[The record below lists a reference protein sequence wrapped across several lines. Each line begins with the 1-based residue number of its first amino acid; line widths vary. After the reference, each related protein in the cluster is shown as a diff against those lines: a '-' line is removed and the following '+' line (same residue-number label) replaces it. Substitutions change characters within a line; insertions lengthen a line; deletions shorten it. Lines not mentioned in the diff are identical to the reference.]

1 MSAYVS
7 AFELFSI
14 GVGPSSSHTVGP
26 MRAARDFAV
35 RLREGGLLSR
45 VARVECT
52 LFGSLGAT
60 GLGHGTPDA
69 VVAGLQGLE
78 PETVDPAA
86 VRAAWSDWPAGADLM
101 LAGEQ
106 AVPFAKDDIAFAP
119 RTRLP
124 GHPNAL
130 TLIARDADGVVV
142 AEETYYSVGGGF
154 IRRDGAA
161 AQVASHR
168 FPLTFA
174 SAEELLAECDE
185 RGITFAEAAR
195 LNEEALRTEAEVAS
209 GLDAIWDAMAACVNA
224 GLRTGGELPGMLR
237 VKRRASAIREQL
249 EAAEASGHRELPGEW
264 LGAFALA
271 VNEENAAGG
280 RVVTAPTNGAAGIV
294 PAVAMYWWR
303 FLADS
308 GLGAGNA
315 VTPYG
320 ELVGSA
326 LLGFGGAGR
335 SPGGPAGG
343 PGGAPGSLGEPGP
356 APGSL
361 GEPGS
366 APGSLGEPGSAPGSL
381 GEPGSAPGS
390 LGEPGSAPGSLGE
403 PGSAPGSLG
412 EPGSSPRSL
421 SERGSAP
428 GSLGERGSSPRSLSE
443 RGSSPR
449 SLGERGSS
457 PPSLSEPGGRDE
469 APESISDEAVAEA
482 NRRRGI
488 RRFLLTATAL
498 GSLFKANASI
508 SGAEGGCQAEVGS
521 ACAMAAGGLTAVMG
535 GTNRQIENAAEIAME
550 HHLGLTCDPVG
561 GLVQIP
567 CIERNA
573 IAASTAV
580 TAARLA
586 LRGDGSHYVSLDAV
600 VETMRQTG
608 IDMSTKYKET
618 SEGGLAVN
626 VIEC

>member
-7 AFELFSI
+7 VFDLFSI

-26 MRAARDFAV
+26 LRASRDFV
-35 RLREGGLLSR
+35 QRLESGGLLLQVSR
-45 VARVECT
+45 VSCE

-69 VVAGLQGLE
+69 VVAGLRGLE
-78 PETVDPAA
+78 PETCDPDD
-86 VRAAWSDWPAGADLM
+86 VRRAWSAWRD
-101 LAGEQ
+101 GEKLWLGGQ
-106 AVPFAKDDIAFAP
+106 HPVPFARDDISLVP

-124 GHPNAL
+124 GHPNAM
-130 TLIARDADGVVV
+130 TLQAWNANGEPVTS
-142 AEETYYSVGGGF
+142 ETYYSIGGGF
-154 IRRDGAA
+154 IRRDGDDPVAA
-161 AQVASHR
+161 TSTPHPYPYRTAD
-168 FPLTFA
+168 
-174 SAEELLAECDE
+174 ELLAVCEE
-185 RGITFAEAAR
+185 HNLTIAELAR
-195 LNEEALRTEAEVAS
+195 NNETAWRTPEEVATR
-209 GLDAIWDAMAACVNA
+209 LDAIWQAMASCVDT
-224 GLRTGGELPGMLR
+224 GLHTEGTLPGVLQVR
-237 VKRRASAIREQL
+237 RRAASIRMQL
-249 EAAEASGHRELPGEW
+249 DDRESGGHRELPGEW

-280 RVVTAPTNGAAGIV
+280 RVVTAPTNGAAGIL

-303 FLADS
+303 FMADS

-315 VTPYG
+315 VTPQG
-320 ELVGSA
+320 EVVDSA
-326 LLGFGGAGR
+326 LLGWEAEQ
-335 SPGGPAGG
+335 
-343 PGGAPGSLGEPGP
+343 LN
-356 APGSL
+356 L
-361 GEPGS
+361 
-366 APGSLGEPGSAPGSL
+366 
-381 GEPGSAPGS
+381 
-390 LGEPGSAPGSLGE
+390 
-403 PGSAPGSLG
+403 
-412 EPGSSPRSL
+412 
-421 SERGSAP
+421 
-428 GSLGERGSSPRSLSE
+428 
-443 RGSSPR
+443 
-449 SLGERGSS
+449 
-457 PPSLSEPGGRDE
+457 DE
-469 APESISDEAVAEA
+469 QQRVEA

-488 RRFLLTATAL
+488 RRFLLTAGAL

-550 HHLGLTCDPVG
+550 HHLGLTCDPIG

-586 LRGDGSHYVSLDAV
+586 LRGDGEHYVSLDQV

-608 IDMSTKYKET
+608 LDMSTKYKET

>member
-7 AFELFSI
+7 AFDLFSVGI
-14 GVGPSSSHTVGP
+14 GPSSSHTVGP
-26 MRAARDFAV
+26 MRAARLFAAALGEE
-35 RLREGGLLSR
+35 RAR
-45 VARVECT
+45 VARVEGE

-60 GLGHGTPDA
+60 GIGHGTPDA
-69 VVAGLQGLE
+69 VVAGLQGAD
-78 PETVDPAA
+78 PETVDPAV
-86 VRAAWSDWPAGADLM
+86 VRHAWSTWRDGAPLA
-101 LAGEQ
+101 LAGVHP
-106 AVPFAKDDIAFAP
+106 VPFSRGDIRLSP
-119 RTRLP
+119 RVRLP
-124 GHPNAL
+124 GHPNAM
-130 TLIARDADGVVV
+130 TLRAFDADGELC

-154 IRRDGAA
+154 IRREGEDASVSRAA
-161 AQVASHR
+161 VPHPFS
-168 FPLTFA
+168 
-174 SAEELLAECDE
+174 SAAELLALCDE
-185 RGITFAEAAR
+185 RGWTIAEVAR
-195 LNEEALRTEAEVAS
+195 ANEEATRSEAEVAA
-209 GLDAIWDAMAACVNA
+209 GLDRIWDAMAACIDA
-224 GLRTGGELPGMLR
+224 GLHADGVLPGMLK
-237 VKRRASAIREQL
+237 VTRRAGAIRAQL
-249 EAAEASGHRELPGEW
+249 EEVESEGRRELPGEW

-271 VNEENAAGG
+271 VNEENASGG
-280 RVVTAPTNGAAGIV
+280 RVVTAPTNGAAGIL

-308 GLGAGNA
+308 GLGSGNA

-326 LLGFGGAGR
+326 LLG
-335 SPGGPAGG
+335 
-343 PGGAPGSLGEPGP
+343 LH
-356 APGSL
+356 
-361 GEPGS
+361 
-366 APGSLGEPGSAPGSL
+366 
-381 GEPGSAPGS
+381 
-390 LGEPGSAPGSLGE
+390 
-403 PGSAPGSLG
+403 
-412 EPGSSPRSL
+412 
-421 SERGSAP
+421 
-428 GSLGERGSSPRSLSE
+428 
-443 RGSSPR
+443 
-449 SLGERGSS
+449 
-457 PPSLSEPGGRDE
+457 
-469 APESISDEAVAEA
+469 APETEAGVAHGDSAEATVEA

-586 LRGDGSHYVSLDAV
+586 LRGDGNHFVSLDAV

-608 IDMSTKYKET
+608 IDMSHKYKET

>member
-1 MSAYVS
+1 
-7 AFELFSI
+7 
-14 GVGPSSSHTVGP
+14 
-26 MRAARDFAV
+26 MRAARDFAI
-35 RLREGGLLSR
+35 RLREEGLLDR
-45 VARVECT
+45 VARVTCT
-52 LFGSLGAT
+52 LYGSLGAT
-60 GLGHGTPDA
+60 GIGHGTPDA
-69 VVAGLQGLE
+69 VVAGLQGLS
-78 PETVDPAA
+78 PETVDPEA
-86 VRAAWSDWPAGADLM
+86 VRAAWTDWPAGQQLVLDGTHPVA
-101 LAGEQ
+101 
-106 AVPFAKDDIAFAP
+106 FAKSDVVFAA
-119 RTRLP
+119 RVRLP
-124 GHPNAL
+124 AHPNAM
-130 TLIARDADGVVV
+130 TLEAWSTEGTIPDAETARLAAAGVRATGVTAA
-142 AEETYYSVGGGF
+142 AETFASEEPAEGLVLSDTYYSIGGGF
-154 IRRDGAA
+154 IRREGEPPRVAA
-161 AQVASHR
+161 HAY
-168 FPLTFA
+168 PLAFD
-174 SAEELLAECDE
+174 SAEALLELCDE
-185 RGITFAEAAR
+185 RGITIAEAAR
-195 LNEEALRTEAEVAS
+195 INEEALRSDEEIAA
-209 GLDAIWDAMAACVNA
+209 GLDRIWDAMSACVEA
-224 GLRTGGELPGMLR
+224 GLQHGGVLPGLLQ

-249 EAAEASGHRELPGEW
+249 EEAEHDGRRELPGEW

-280 RVVTAPTNGAAGIV
+280 RVVTAPTNGAAGIL

-326 LLGFGGAGR
+326 LLGFHAAVPEVVEE
-335 SPGGPAGG
+335 SPE
-343 PGGAPGSLGEPGP
+343 L
-356 APGSL
+356 
-361 GEPGS
+361 
-366 APGSLGEPGSAPGSL
+366 
-381 GEPGSAPGS
+381 
-390 LGEPGSAPGSLGE
+390 
-403 PGSAPGSLG
+403 
-412 EPGSSPRSL
+412 
-421 SERGSAP
+421 
-428 GSLGERGSSPRSLSE
+428 
-443 RGSSPR
+443 
-449 SLGERGSS
+449 
-457 PPSLSEPGGRDE
+457 
-469 APESISDEAVAEA
+469 VAEA

-608 IDMSTKYKET
+608 IDMSHKYKET

>member
-1 MSAYVS
+1 M
-7 AFELFSI
+7 FSI

-26 MRAARDFAV
+26 MRAGGEFAARLAADGV
-35 RLREGGLLSR
+35 LDR
-45 VARVECT
+45 VTGVTCA
-52 LFGSLGAT
+52 LYGSLGAT

-69 VVAGLQGLE
+69 VVAGLRGLA
-78 PETVDPAA
+78 PETCDPHD
-86 VRAAWSDWPAGADLM
+86 VRAAWSNWPEGARLDLD
-101 LAGEQ
+101 GTH
-106 AVPFAKDDIAFAP
+106 PIAFTKGDITFEP

-124 GHPNAL
+124 GHPNAM
-130 TLIARDADGVVV
+130 TLRARDAEGSLV

-154 IRRDGAA
+154 IRRDGEET
-161 AQVASHR
+161 QIGGHE
-168 FPLTFA
+168 FPFA
-174 SAEELLAECDE
+174 YDDAETLLALCDE
-185 RGITFAEAAR
+185 NGLTIAELARRNETAIRPEERVAA
-195 LNEEALRTEAEVAS
+195 
-209 GLDAIWDAMAACVNA
+209 GLDAIWDAMAACVDA
-224 GLRTGGELPGMLR
+224 GLHSDGTLPGILK
-237 VKRRASAIREQL
+237 VKRRAAAIREQL
-249 EAAEASGHRELPGEW
+249 EEAEAEGHRELPGEW

-280 RVVTAPTNGAAGIV
+280 RVVTAPTNGAAGIL

-308 GLGAGNA
+308 GLGIGNA
-315 VTPYG
+315 VTPHG

-326 LLGFGGAGR
+326 LLGFGDSVTIDEVDVDAAEHTLDDGAR
-335 SPGGPAGG
+335 
-343 PGGAPGSLGEPGP
+343 
-356 APGSL
+356 
-361 GEPGS
+361 
-366 APGSLGEPGSAPGSL
+366 
-381 GEPGSAPGS
+381 
-390 LGEPGSAPGSLGE
+390 
-403 PGSAPGSLG
+403 
-412 EPGSSPRSL
+412 
-421 SERGSAP
+421 
-428 GSLGERGSSPRSLSE
+428 
-443 RGSSPR
+443 
-449 SLGERGSS
+449 
-457 PPSLSEPGGRDE
+457 
-469 APESISDEAVAEA
+469 AEA

-550 HHLGLTCDPVG
+550 HHLGLTCDPIG

-573 IAASTAV
+573 IAAATAV
-580 TAARLA
+580 TATRLA

-608 IDMSTKYKET
+608 LDMSTKYKET

>member
-1 MSAYVS
+1 MTAYVS
-7 AFELFSI
+7 AFDLFSI

-26 MRAARDFAV
+26 MRAALDFV
-35 RLREGGLLSR
+35 QRLSADGSLEE
-45 VARVECT
+45 VARVGST

-60 GLGHGTPDA
+60 GIGHGTPDA
-69 VVAGLQGLE
+69 VVAGLRGLS
-78 PETVDPAA
+78 PETCDPAE
-86 VRAAWSDWPAGADLM
+86 VRSAWTRFPPGDELV
-101 LAGEQ
+101 LAGRRG
-106 AVPFAKDDIAFAP
+106 VPFAKEDIAFAP

-124 GHPNAL
+124 GHPNAM
-130 TLIARDADGVVV
+130 TITAWAADGGVV

-154 IRRDGAA
+154 IRREGEEAA
-161 AQVASHR
+161 LSSAGFPYSYADAAS
-168 FPLTFA
+168 
-174 SAEELLAECDE
+174 LLALCDE
-185 RGITFAEAAR
+185 HGLSIAEVAR
-195 LNEEALRTEAEVAS
+195 LNESSVRSEADVAA
-209 GLDAIWDAMAACVNA
+209 GLDAIWDAMAGCVDA
-224 GLRTGGELPGMLR
+224 GLHADGVLPGFLQ
-237 VKRRASAIREQL
+237 VKRRAGVIRSQL
-249 EAAEASGHRELPGEW
+249 EEAESDGHRELPGEW

-280 RVVTAPTNGAAGIV
+280 RVVTAPTNGAAGIL

-326 LLGFGGAGR
+326 LLGFG
-335 SPGGPAGG
+335 PD
-343 PGGAPGSLGEPGP
+343 GGAPAEEPD
-356 APGSL
+356 ADL
-361 GEPGS
+361 DTEQM
-366 APGSLGEPGSAPGSL
+366 
-381 GEPGSAPGS
+381 
-390 LGEPGSAPGSLGE
+390 
-403 PGSAPGSLG
+403 
-412 EPGSSPRSL
+412 
-421 SERGSAP
+421 
-428 GSLGERGSSPRSLSE
+428 
-443 RGSSPR
+443 
-449 SLGERGSS
+449 
-457 PPSLSEPGGRDE
+457 
-469 APESISDEAVAEA
+469 AEA

-550 HHLGLTCDPVG
+550 HHLGLTCDPIG

>member
-1 MSAYVS
+1 MTAYVS
-7 AFELFSI
+7 AFDLFSI

-26 MRAARDFAV
+26 MRAGVDFAD
-35 RLREGGLLSR
+35 RLRAEGVLDR
-45 VARVECT
+45 VARVCCE

-69 VVAGLQGLE
+69 VVAGLQGLH
-78 PETVDPAA
+78 PETCDPAD
-86 VRAAWSDWPAGADLM
+86 VRELWSRWPEGRDLL
-101 LAGEQ
+101 LAGERGI
-106 AVPFAKDDIAFAP
+106 PFAKDDIAFVP

-124 GHPNAL
+124 GHPNAM
-130 TLIARDADGVVV
+130 TLHALDADGAAVL
-142 AEETYYSVGGGF
+142 EQTYYSVGGGF
-154 IRRDGAA
+154 IRRDGEEARVAA
-161 AQVASHR
+161 APQ
-168 FPLTFA
+168 PYPYD
-174 SAEELLAECDE
+174 SAEELLALCDE
-185 RGITFAEAAR
+185 TGMTI
-195 LNEEALRTEAEVAS
+195 AEVARANEMAVRTEEQVAA
-209 GLDAIWDAMAACVNA
+209 GLDAIWDAMAACVDA
-224 GLRTGGELPGMLR
+224 GLHSEGTLPGILK
-237 VKRRASAIREQL
+237 VKRRAGDIRQQL
-249 EAAEASGHRELPGEW
+249 EAAEAEGHTALPGEW

-280 RVVTAPTNGAAGIV
+280 RVVTAPTNGAAGIL

-308 GLGAGNA
+308 GLGVGNA
-315 VTPYG
+315 VTPHG

-326 LLGFGGAGR
+326 LLGFRNEQTAL
-335 SPGGPAGG
+335 PAG
-343 PGGAPGSLGEPGP
+343 EP
-356 APGSL
+356 L
-361 GEPGS
+361 
-366 APGSLGEPGSAPGSL
+366 
-381 GEPGSAPGS
+381 
-390 LGEPGSAPGSLGE
+390 
-403 PGSAPGSLG
+403 
-412 EPGSSPRSL
+412 
-421 SERGSAP
+421 
-428 GSLGERGSSPRSLSE
+428 
-443 RGSSPR
+443 
-449 SLGERGSS
+449 
-457 PPSLSEPGGRDE
+457 DE
-469 APESISDEAVAEA
+469 AAVAEA

-535 GTNRQIENAAEIAME
+535 GTVRQIENAAEIAME
-550 HHLGLTCDPVG
+550 HHLGLTCDPIG

-586 LRGDGSHYVSLDAV
+586 LRGDGHHYVSLDAV

-608 IDMSTKYKET
+608 LDMSTKYKET

>member
-1 MSAYVS
+1 MTAYVS
-7 AFELFSI
+7 AFDLFSI

-26 MRAARDFAV
+26 MRAALDFV
-35 RLREGGLLSR
+35 HRLGASETLAQ
-45 VARVECT
+45 VARIECT

-60 GLGHGTPDA
+60 GIGHGTPDA
-69 VVAGLQGLE
+69 VVAGLRGLS
-78 PETVDPAA
+78 PESCDPAE
-86 VRAAWSDWPAGADLM
+86 VRSAWTEYPAGEPLTLD
-101 LAGEQ
+101 GRRQ
-106 AVPFAKDDIAFAP
+106 IPFAKTDIVFAP

-124 GHPNAL
+124 GHPNAM
-130 TLIARDADGVVV
+130 TITARDDAGATV
-142 AEETYYSVGGGF
+142 AEETYYSIGGGF
-154 IRRDGAA
+154 IRREGESTSIAA
-161 AQVASHR
+161 AGFPYSYADAAS
-168 FPLTFA
+168 
-174 SAEELLAECDE
+174 LLALCDE
-185 RGITFAEAAR
+185 HGLSIAEVAR
-195 LNEEALRTEAEVAS
+195 LNETAVRSEEDVAA
-209 GLDAIWDAMAACVNA
+209 GLDAIWNAMSACVEA
-224 GLRTGGELPGMLR
+224 GLHSDGVLPGMLK
-237 VKRRASAIREQL
+237 VKRRAGTIRAQL
-249 EAAEASGHRELPGEW
+249 EEVEAEGHRELPGEW

-280 RVVTAPTNGAAGIV
+280 RVVTAPTNGAAGIL

-326 LLGFGGAGR
+326 LLGFGPDGR
-335 SPGGPAGG
+335 SLA
-343 PGGAPGSLGEPGP
+343 AQADADL
-356 APGSL
+356 
-361 GEPGS
+361 
-366 APGSLGEPGSAPGSL
+366 
-381 GEPGSAPGS
+381 
-390 LGEPGSAPGSLGE
+390 
-403 PGSAPGSLG
+403 
-412 EPGSSPRSL
+412 
-421 SERGSAP
+421 
-428 GSLGERGSSPRSLSE
+428 
-443 RGSSPR
+443 
-449 SLGERGSS
+449 
-457 PPSLSEPGGRDE
+457 D
-469 APESISDEAVAEA
+469 PEQTAEA

-550 HHLGLTCDPVG
+550 HHLGLTCDPIG

-608 IDMSTKYKET
+608 ADMSTKYKET

>member
-1 MSAYVS
+1 MPGLDRHPASRPAGRSLERVSAYVS

-26 MRAARDFAV
+26 MRAARDFAI
-35 RLREGGLLSR
+35 RLREEGLLDR
-45 VARVECT
+45 VARITCT
-52 LFGSLGAT
+52 LYGSLGAT
-60 GLGHGTPDA
+60 GIGHGTPDA
-69 VVAGLQGLE
+69 VVAGLQGLS
-78 PETVDPAA
+78 PETVDPES
-86 VRAAWSDWPAGADLM
+86 VRAAWTDWPAGQQLVLDGTHPVA
-101 LAGEQ
+101 
-106 AVPFAKDDIAFAP
+106 FAKSDVVFAA
-119 RTRLP
+119 RVRLP
-124 GHPNAL
+124 AHPNAM
-130 TLIARDADGVVV
+130 TLEAWSTEAAIPDAAAARLAAAGVRTTGVGV
-142 AEETYYSVGGGF
+142 AAETFASEEPREGLVLSDTYYSIGGGF
-154 IRRDGAA
+154 IRREGEPERVAA
-161 AQVASHR
+161 HAY
-168 FPLTFA
+168 PLAFD
-174 SAEELLAECDE
+174 SAEALLELCDE
-185 RGITFAEAAR
+185 RGITIAEAAR
-195 LNEEALRTEAEVAS
+195 INEEALRSDEEIAA
-209 GLDAIWDAMAACVNA
+209 GLDRIWDAMAACVEA
-224 GLRTGGELPGMLR
+224 GLQHGGVLPGLLQ

-249 EAAEASGHRELPGEW
+249 EEAEHDGRRELPGEW

-280 RVVTAPTNGAAGIV
+280 RVVTAPTNGAAGIL

-326 LLGFGGAGR
+326 LLGFHAAVPEAVEE
-335 SPGGPAGG
+335 SPE
-343 PGGAPGSLGEPGP
+343 L
-356 APGSL
+356 
-361 GEPGS
+361 
-366 APGSLGEPGSAPGSL
+366 
-381 GEPGSAPGS
+381 
-390 LGEPGSAPGSLGE
+390 
-403 PGSAPGSLG
+403 
-412 EPGSSPRSL
+412 
-421 SERGSAP
+421 
-428 GSLGERGSSPRSLSE
+428 
-443 RGSSPR
+443 
-449 SLGERGSS
+449 
-457 PPSLSEPGGRDE
+457 
-469 APESISDEAVAEA
+469 VAEA

-608 IDMSTKYKET
+608 IDMSHKYKET

>member
-1 MSAYVS
+1 MTAYVS
-7 AFELFSI
+7 AFDLFSI

-26 MRAARDFAV
+26 MRAALDFTR
-35 RLREGGLLSR
+35 RLSATEVLTR
-45 VARVECT
+45 VARVGCT

-60 GLGHGTPDA
+60 GIGHGTPDA
-69 VVAGLQGLE
+69 VVAGLRGLA
-78 PETVDPAA
+78 PESCDPAD
-86 VRAAWSDWPAGADLM
+86 VRAAWTDLRPGALLRLD
-101 LAGEQ
+101 GVHD
-106 AVPFAKDDIAFAP
+106 VPFTKDDIVFAP

-124 GHPNAL
+124 GHPNAM
-130 TLIARDADGVVV
+130 TITAWDAENDVV
-142 AEETYYSVGGGF
+142 AEETYYSIGGGF
-154 IRRDGAA
+154 IRRDGEEAKLATSAFPYSYADAA
-161 AQVASHR
+161 S
-168 FPLTFA
+168 
-174 SAEELLAECDE
+174 LLALCDE
-185 RGITFAEAAR
+185 HGLSIAEVAR
-195 LNEEALRTEAEVAS
+195 LNETALRTEEEVAA
-209 GLDAIWDAMAACVNA
+209 GLDAIWDAMASCVDA
-224 GLRTGGELPGMLR
+224 GLRADGTLPGMLR
-237 VKRRASAIREQL
+237 VKRRAGTIRAQL
-249 EAAEASGHRELPGEW
+249 EEAESGGHRELPGEW

-280 RVVTAPTNGAAGIV
+280 RVVTAPTNGAAGIL

-326 LLGFGGAGR
+326 LLGFDGTRALETAA
-335 SPGGPAGG
+335 S
-343 PGGAPGSLGEPGP
+343 
-356 APGSL
+356 
-361 GEPGS
+361 S
-366 APGSLGEPGSAPGSL
+366 ADDDL
-381 GEPGSAPGS
+381 
-390 LGEPGSAPGSLGE
+390 
-403 PGSAPGSLG
+403 
-412 EPGSSPRSL
+412 
-421 SERGSAP
+421 
-428 GSLGERGSSPRSLSE
+428 
-443 RGSSPR
+443 
-449 SLGERGSS
+449 
-457 PPSLSEPGGRDE
+457 
-469 APESISDEAVAEA
+469 VAEA

-550 HHLGLTCDPVG
+550 HHLGLTCDPIG

-608 IDMSTKYKET
+608 LDMSTKYKET

>member
-26 MRAARDFAV
+26 MRAAHDFVV
-35 RLREGGLLSR
+35 RLREAGVLPQVGR
-45 VARVECT
+45 VTCT
-52 LFGSLGAT
+52 LYGSLGAT
-60 GLGHGTPDA
+60 GIGHGTPDA
-69 VVAGLQGLE
+69 VVAGLRGLE
-78 PETVDPAA
+78 PETVDPDA
-86 VRAAWSDWPAGADLM
+86 VRSAWGAWPDGQLLE
-101 LAGEQ
+101 LAGIRPVRFERGD
-106 AVPFAKDDIAFAP
+106 VVFAP

-124 GHPNAL
+124 GHPNAM
-130 TLIARDADGVVV
+130 TLEAWTWADDGPARAVAAAGVRETGSSSVAAVAPATDAGLLVR
-142 AEETYYSVGGGF
+142 ETYYSVGGGF
-154 IRRDGAA
+154 IRREGDPPTGAGP
-161 AQVASHR
+161 ASSGAGV
-168 FPLTFA
+168 FPLDFA
-174 SAEELLAECDE
+174 SAEELLALCDE
-185 RGITFAEAAR
+185 RGITIAEAAR
-195 LNEEALRTEAEVAS
+195 LNEEARRPDEEIAA
-209 GLDAIWDAMAACVNA
+209 GLDAIWDAMAACVEA
-224 GLRTGGELPGMLR
+224 GLGSGGVLPGVLG
-237 VKRRASAIREQL
+237 VKRRAASIREQL
-249 EAAEASGHRELPGEW
+249 EAAEADGRRELPGEW

-326 LLGFGGAGR
+326 LLGYPGQAPD
-335 SPGGPAGG
+335 SPEPAQW
-343 PGGAPGSLGEPGP
+343 
-356 APGSL
+356 
-361 GEPGS
+361 
-366 APGSLGEPGSAPGSL
+366 
-381 GEPGSAPGS
+381 
-390 LGEPGSAPGSLGE
+390 
-403 PGSAPGSLG
+403 
-412 EPGSSPRSL
+412 
-421 SERGSAP
+421 SEEQR
-428 GSLGERGSSPRSLSE
+428 
-443 RGSSPR
+443 
-449 SLGERGSS
+449 
-457 PPSLSEPGGRDE
+457 
-469 APESISDEAVAEA
+469 AEA

-608 IDMSTKYKET
+608 IDMSHKYKET

>member
-1 MSAYVS
+1 MTAYVS
-7 AFELFSI
+7 AFDLFSI

-26 MRAARDFAV
+26 MRAALDFAR
-35 RLREGGLLSR
+35 RLTATGALPR
-45 VARVECT
+45 VARVGST
-52 LFGSLGAT
+52 LYGSLGAT
-60 GLGHGTPDA
+60 GIGHGTPDA
-69 VVAGLQGLE
+69 VVAGLRGLA
-78 PETVDPAA
+78 PETCEPAD
-86 VRAAWSDWPAGADLM
+86 VRSAWTDFPVGGALSID
-101 LAGEQ
+101 GIHD
-106 AVPFAKDDIAFAP
+106 VPFAKDDIVFSP

-124 GHPNAL
+124 GHPNAM
-130 TLIARDADGVVV
+130 TITAWDAEEQIV

-154 IRRDGAA
+154 IRRDGEEAKLTTAGFPYAYADAA
-161 AQVASHR
+161 S
-168 FPLTFA
+168 
-174 SAEELLAECDE
+174 LLALCDE
-185 RGITFAEAAR
+185 NGLSIAEVAR
-195 LNEEALRTEAEVAS
+195 LNETSLRGEEEVAA
-209 GLDAIWDAMAACVNA
+209 GLDAIWDAMSGCVDA
-224 GLRTGGELPGMLR
+224 GLHADGTLPGILK
-237 VKRRASAIREQL
+237 VKRRAGVIRGQL
-249 EAAEASGHRELPGEW
+249 EAVEADGHRELPGEW

-280 RVVTAPTNGAAGIV
+280 RVVTAPTNGAAGIL

-326 LLGFGGAGR
+326 LLGF
-335 SPGGPAGG
+335 
-343 PGGAPGSLGEPGP
+343 EPDVR
-356 APGSL
+356 ALEAASDL
-361 GEPGS
+361 
-366 APGSLGEPGSAPGSL
+366 
-381 GEPGSAPGS
+381 
-390 LGEPGSAPGSLGE
+390 
-403 PGSAPGSLG
+403 
-412 EPGSSPRSL
+412 
-421 SERGSAP
+421 
-428 GSLGERGSSPRSLSE
+428 
-443 RGSSPR
+443 
-449 SLGERGSS
+449 
-457 PPSLSEPGGRDE
+457 DE
-469 APESISDEAVAEA
+469 EQTAEA

-550 HHLGLTCDPVG
+550 HHLGLTCDPIG

-608 IDMSTKYKET
+608 ADMSTKYKET

>member
-1 MSAYVS
+1 VSAYVS

-26 MRAARDFAV
+26 LRAARDFAA
-35 RLREGGLLSR
+35 RLRPRIAE
-45 VARVECT
+45 VTRVECV

-69 VVAGLQGLE
+69 VVAGLRGQE
-78 PETVDPAA
+78 PETVDPADVRGAWTQWQDGETLLLDGTHA
-86 VRAAWSDWPAGADLM
+86 VTFSRSDV
-101 LAGEQ
+101 E
-106 AVPFAKDDIAFAP
+106 FAP

-130 TLIARDADGVVV
+130 TLRARDAAGDTV
-142 AEETYYSVGGGF
+142 AEETYYSIGGGF
-154 IRRDGAA
+154 IRRDGEEAPVTAA
-161 AQVASHR
+161 P
-168 FPLTFA
+168 FPFSYD
-174 SAEELLAECDE
+174 SADQLLALCDE
-185 RGITFAEAAR
+185 RGWTIAEVAR
-195 LNEEALRTEAEVAS
+195 ANEEALRSEADVAA
-209 GLDAIWDAMAACVNA
+209 GLDGIWDAMSACVDA
-224 GLRTGGELPGMLR
+224 GLHAEGVLPGLLK
-237 VKRRASAIREQL
+237 VKRRAGVIRAQL
-249 EAAEASGHRELPGEW
+249 EEVESDGRRELPGEW

-271 VNEENAAGG
+271 VNEENASGG
-280 RVVTAPTNGAAGIV
+280 RVVTAPTNGAAGIL

-308 GLGAGNA
+308 GLGSGNA

-326 LLGFGGAGR
+326 LLGMHA
-335 SPGGPAGG
+335 PDLAPAADG
-343 PGGAPGSLGEPGP
+343 
-356 APGSL
+356 
-361 GEPGS
+361 
-366 APGSLGEPGSAPGSL
+366 
-381 GEPGSAPGS
+381 
-390 LGEPGSAPGSLGE
+390 
-403 PGSAPGSLG
+403 
-412 EPGSSPRSL
+412 
-421 SERGSAP
+421 
-428 GSLGERGSSPRSLSE
+428 
-443 RGSSPR
+443 
-449 SLGERGSS
+449 
-457 PPSLSEPGGRDE
+457 D
-469 APESISDEAVAEA
+469 DAVTVEA

-608 IDMSTKYKET
+608 IDMSHKYKET